1 VSSQDLIMDIRIL
14 LSLAWQ
20 SLLANKLRSILTTL
34 GIIIGVFSIILLV
47 SLGTGLQTY
56 ITGQISGLGSNLI
69 FVIPGAPGGG
79 RGPGGVVTNKL
90 VLSDATNLSNKL
102 RSVAL
107 VTAFVQ
113 QVSPVKYKNQLDK
126 GVTIAGASYNYP
138 DIVNITTTQGTFFT
152 QAQERSGSKVAIIG
166 QTVVD
171 KLFHGSSP
179 IGKVI
184 TVGSGRFTVIGVVS
198 KRGSVF
204 GIDQDNVVGIPVTV
218 AMHQFGITNIST
230 IYIKA
235 KDASFI
241 PFVEKQAT
249 KILLQRLT
257 ADDFN
262 LQTQETA
269 LSTVT
274 NITNILSLALGGI
287 AAISLLVGGI
297 GVANIMLV
305 SVTERTREIGL
316 RKALGAKR
324 QDILTQFL
332 LEAVILSVSGGLMGI
347 ILGLGASII
356 VALLLVSQ
364 VTSWSIFLA
373 FSFSVLVGVV
383 FGMAPAIKASKL
395 SPIEAL
401 RYE

>member
-1 VSSQDLIMDIRIL
+1 MDIQVL
-14 LSLAWQ
+14 LSLAWK

-47 SLGTGLQTY
+47 SVGTGLQTY
-56 ITGQISGLGSNLI
+56 ITSQISSLGSNLI
-69 FVIPGAPGGG
+69 FIIPGAEGGG

-90 VLSDATNLSNKL
+90 LLSDATNLSNKL

-107 VTAFVQ
+107 VTGFVQ
-113 QVSPVKYKNQLDK
+113 EVSSVKYKNQIDK
-126 GVTIAGASYNYP
+126 NVTIAGASYNYP
-138 DIVNITTTQGTFFT
+138 DIVNITMSSGTFFT
-152 QAQERSGSKVAIIG
+152 QAQERSDSKVAIIG

-171 KLFHGSSP
+171 KLFNGSSP

-184 TVGSGRFTVIGVVS
+184 TVGSGRFTVIGVTT
-198 KRGSVF
+198 KRGSIF
-204 GIDQDNVVGIPVTV
+204 GLDQDNVVGIPVTV

-230 IYIKA
+230 IYMKA
-235 KDASFI
+235 KDSSFV
-241 PFVEKQAT
+241 PFVKKQAT
-249 KILLQRLT
+249 RIMLERLT
-257 ADDFN
+257 TDDFN
-262 LQTQETA
+262 LQTQDTA

-287 AAISLLVGGI
+287 AGISLLVGGI

-316 RKALGAKR
+316 RKALGARR

-332 LEAVILSVSGGLMGI
+332 LEAVILSVSGGLIGI
-347 ILGLGASII
+347 AFGLGASLI
-356 VALLLVSQ
+356 VARLLVST
-364 VTSWSIFLA
+364 VTPWSIFLA
-373 FSFSVLVGVV
+373 FSFSVMVGVV

>member
-1 VSSQDLIMDIRIL
+1 MDLQVL

-20 SLLANKLRSILTTL
+20 SLLANKLRSVLTTL

-56 ITGQISGLGSNLI
+56 ITGQISSLGSNLI
-69 FVIPGAPGGG
+69 FVIPGAEGGG

-90 VLSDATNLSNKL
+90 LLSDATNLSTKL

-107 VTAFVQ
+107 VTGFVQ
-113 QVSPVKYKNQLDK
+113 QVTSVKYKNQIDK
-126 GVTIAGASYNYP
+126 STTIAGASYNYL
-138 DIVNITTTQGTFFT
+138 DIVDIKMTQGTFFT
-152 QAQERSGSKVAIIG
+152 QAQERSDSKVAVVG
-166 QTVVD
+166 QTVVT
-171 KLFHGSSP
+171 KLFNGQNP

-184 TVGSGRFTVIGVVS
+184 TVGSGRYTIIGVVS
-198 KRGSVF
+198 KRGSIF
-204 GIDQDNVVGIPVTV
+204 GLDQDNVVGIPITV
-218 AMHQFGITNIST
+218 ALHQFGITNIST
-230 IYIKA
+230 IYMKA
-235 KDASFI
+235 KDASFV
-241 PFVEKQAT
+241 PFVKRQAT
-249 KILLQRLT
+249 RILLQRLEP
-257 ADDFN
+257 DDFN
-262 LQTQETA
+262 LQTQDTA

-287 AAISLLVGGI
+287 AGISLLVGGI

-316 RKALGAKR
+316 RKALGARR

-332 LEAVILSVSGGLMGI
+332 LEAVILSVSGGIIGI
-347 ILGLGASII
+347 LLGFGASLI
-356 VALLLVSQ
+356 VAALLVSQ
-364 VTSWSIFLA
+364 VTTWSIFLA
-373 FSFSVLVGVV
+373 FSFSVLVGVI

>member
-1 VSSQDLIMDIRIL
+1 MDIQIL

-20 SLLANKLRSILTTL
+20 SLLANKLRSVLTTL

-47 SLGTGLQTY
+47 SLGTGLQSY
-56 ITGQISGLGSNLI
+56 ITSQISSLGSNLI

-79 RGPGGVVTNKL
+79 RGVGGVVTNKL
-90 VLSDATNLSNKL
+90 LLTDATNLSNKL
-102 RSVAL
+102 RSVAS
-107 VTAFVQ
+107 VTGFLQ
-113 QVSPVKYKNQLDK
+113 EVSSVKYKNQIDK
-126 GVTIAGASYNYP
+126 SVTIAGASYNYP
-138 DIVNITTTQGTFFT
+138 SIVNITMSQGTFFT
-152 QAQERSGSKVAIIG
+152 QAQERSDSKVAVVG

-171 KLFHGSSP
+171 KLFNGSSP

-184 TVGSGRFTVIGVVS
+184 TVGTGRFTIIGVVS

-204 GIDQDNVVGIPVTV
+204 GLDQDNVVGVPITV

-230 IYIKA
+230 IYMKA
-235 KDASFI
+235 TDSSFV
-241 PFVEKQAT
+241 PFVKKQAT
-249 KILLQRLT
+249 RILLERLT
-257 ADDFN
+257 PDDFN
-262 LQTQETA
+262 LQTQDTA

-287 AAISLLVGGI
+287 AGISLLVGGI

-316 RKALGAKR
+316 RKALGARR

-332 LEAVILSVSGGLMGI
+332 LEAIILSVSGGLIGI
-347 ILGLGASII
+347 ILGFSASLI
-356 VALLLVSQ
+356 VAQLLVSQ
-364 VTSWSIFLA
+364 VTPWSILLA
-373 FSFSVLVGVV
+373 FSFSVLVGIV